1 MATLKYEGHAAAGR
15 GAGSAVV
22 GTLLAVPPT
31 FFSITMGLAGL
42 AGAWHVAADLYA
54 VPSGIDAALYALTA
68 IVYLLLIGALVA
80 RLVLRPRSVA
90 AELTHPV
97 LGAFYA
103 LLPISGMLLVVGLEP
118 HAHEAAQVLF
128 LILLTAT
135 LLLGGWLTG
144 QWIVGPLNDESI
156 NPSYFLPT
164 VAGGLIGAQ
173 GAGDFGL
180 TGVGWMCFGIGVLC
194 WLLLGSL
201 VLNRLFIRPALPAAL
216 APTLAI
222 VAAPPAVAANAYAV
236 LTGGRVDTVA
246 YALAG
251 YTVLMVLVQLRLLP
265 VYRALPFAPSFWAFT
280 FAYAAVAITALRWI
294 HVEHPAGTTFL
305 GYTVLGVITLFIGG
319 IAVRSLVALQQGR
332 FLPVPAGRL
341 TVAR

>member
-1 MATLKYEGHAAAGR
+1 MATLKYEGRAV
-15 GAGSAVV
+15 AGSAVV
-22 GTLLAVPPT
+22 DTMLAVPPT
-31 FFSITMGLAGL
+31 FFSITMGMAGL
-42 AGAWHVAADLYA
+42 AGAWQVAADLYA
-54 VPSGIDAALYALTA
+54 VPSGMGDVLYAIAA
-68 IVYLLLIGALVA
+68 IVYLLLVCALVA

-103 LLPISGMLLVVGLEP
+103 LLPISGMLLVLGLEP
-118 HAHEAAQVLF
+118 HAREAAQVLF
-128 LILLTAT
+128 LVFLTAT
-135 LLLGGWLTG
+135 LVVGGWLTG
-144 QWIVGPLNDESI
+144 RWIVGPLDDANL

-173 GAGDFGL
+173 GAAAFGL
-180 TGVGWMCFGIGVLC
+180 TGLGWMSFGIGVLC

-201 VLNRLFIRPALPAAL
+201 VLNRLFIQPALPIAL

-222 VAAPPAVAANAYAV
+222 EAAPPAVAANAYAV

-251 YTVLMVLVQLRLLP
+251 YTVLMVLVQVRLLP

-280 FAYAAVAITALRWI
+280 FSYAAVALTALRWI
-294 HVEHPAGTTFL
+294 HVEHPAGATFL

-332 FLPVPAGRL
+332 FVPAPAGRSA
-341 TVAR
+341 VAGYQA